1 MNATTAATD
10 PVVVWFNGG
19 PGCSSMLG
27 LMQENGPL
35 IIDDGETTVKTN
47 DYPWNTNL
55 NMLWIDSP
63 AGVGWSV
70 AGTAEDLIANDLQT
84 S

>member
-1 MNATTAATD
+1 MNTTTAATD

-35 IIDDGETTVKTN
+35 VIDDGETTVKTN
-47 DYPWNTNL
+47 DYPWNTAL

-63 AGVGWSV
+63 AGVGWSI
-70 AGTAEDLIANDLQT
+70 AETEEDFIANDL
-84 S
+84 